1 MARSSN
7 IQRALKRELM
17 VKKYKKKRLLLKEK
31 IASVDISE
39 DEKWKY
45 RIDLQ
50 KLPLNSSPTRLR
62 NRCVITGRSRGV
74 YRKFG
79 LCRNKLRE
87 HAMVGDIPG
96 LKKASW

>member
-7 IQRALKRELM
+7 IQRGLKRKVM
-17 VKKYKKKRLLLKEK
+17 VRKYAARRAFIKEK
-31 IASVDISE
+31 LADSHISE
-39 DEKWKY
+39 DEKWQY
-45 RIDLQ
+45 RMRLQ

-62 NRCVITGRSRGV
+62 NRCAITGRSRGV

-79 LCRNKLRE
+79 LCRNKIRE
-87 HAMVGDIPG
+87 HAMLGDIPG